1 MDKVSSFGKTELGL
15 FAIPTLAGNAKPDSF
30 KLDEPEN
37 MEREND
43 TAYANSCKSTEGN
56 S

>member
-37 MEREND
+37 D